1 MKEKTMYSSPQTL
14 VLEVKS
20 EEIICASSTGTEI
33 IPTLIDMTDPFEGFS
48 ETEL

>member
-1 MKEKTMYSSPQTL
+1 MKEKTLYSSPQTL

-20 EEIICASSTGTEI
+20 EEIICASSGTEI